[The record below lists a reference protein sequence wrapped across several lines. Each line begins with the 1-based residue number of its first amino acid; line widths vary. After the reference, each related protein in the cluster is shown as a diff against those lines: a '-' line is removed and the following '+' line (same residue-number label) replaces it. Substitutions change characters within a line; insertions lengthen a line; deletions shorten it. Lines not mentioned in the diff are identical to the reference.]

1 MKTEFSKDMTL
12 EQYYQYNEALGMT
25 VQINDGQIT
34 GVDFEEAE

>member
-25 VQINDGQIT
+25 VLKSCLY
-34 GVDFEEAE
+34 